1 MTLSGFF
8 YGLGD
13 LIQSTFGL
21 LEADMVGNKFNYAC
35 IALGFV
41 GLFIWLNK
49 QRKFNA
55 AAESDPN
62 KMK

>member
-13 LIQSTFGL
+13 FLGMTFRL
-21 LEADMVGNKFNYAC
+21 LEADMIGNIFNYAC

-41 GLFIWLNK
+41 GLFIWLNM

-62 KMK
+62 KLK